1 MDTTRR
7 TTKSISS
14 RQMASSEIQKRIIK
28 LGENL
33 VKALGLDSS
42 VDTLSRW
49 MAHYIA
55 EQMSIAKKAKGKE
68 KIRAEQQCFETILKL
83 WQHRSHLP
91 AGVRPFES
99 FDPIL
104 RALERFDPDN
114 KQPYFYRS
122 QGSSKKNKS
131 GKKKLDDVQMWL
143 DIAQGIDQAAR
154 IWLEYVFHQ
163 AALNATD
170 RKTVTWLENAVVDSG
185 GDEVSIIVR
194 LIDAGLEDIEDADVQ
209 EQKARQDKLK
219 SRIEQLDSFNNFS
232 QTLRAMFVDELS
244 AISQVDSSV
253 DTIDSEPN

>member
-1 MDTTRR
+1 MEN
-7 TTKSISS
+7 
-14 RQMASSEIQKRIIK
+14 SEIQKRTIK

-33 VKALGLDSS
+33 VKALGLDTS

-91 AGVRPFES
+91 AGIRPFES

-114 KQPYFYRS
+114 KQPYFYQS
-122 QGSSKKNKS
+122 QVSPKKNKS
-131 GKKKLDDVQMWL
+131 DKKASDDVQMWL

-154 IWLEYVFHQ
+154 IWLEFVFRQ

-170 RKTVTWLENAVVDSG
+170 KTTITWLENAIVESSEN
-185 GDEVSIIVR
+185 EVSIIVR
-194 LIDAGLEDIEDADVQ
+194 LTDARLEGIGDADVQ

-232 QTLRAMFVDELS
+232 QTLRAMFVDELN
-244 AISQVDSSV
+244 AISQEDSS
-253 DTIDSEPN
+253 

>member
-1 MDTTRR
+1 MEN
-7 TTKSISS
+7 
-14 RQMASSEIQKRIIK
+14 SEIQKRTIK

-33 VKALGLDSS
+33 VKALGVDTS

-91 AGVRPFES
+91 AGIRPFES

-114 KQPYFYRS
+114 KQPYFYQS
-122 QGSSKKNKS
+122 QGSPKKNKS
-131 GKKKLDDVQMWL
+131 NKKESDDVQMWL

-154 IWLEYVFHQ
+154 IWLEFVFRQ
-163 AALNATD
+163 AALIATD
-170 RKTVTWLENAVVDSG
+170 KTTITWLENAIVESSEN
-185 GDEVSIIVR
+185 EVSIIVR
-194 LIDAGLEDIEDADVQ
+194 LTDARLEDVGDVGVQ
-209 EQKARQDKLK
+209 EQKAKQDKLK
-219 SRIEQLDSFNNFS
+219 LRIEQLDSFNKFS
-232 QTLRAMFVDELS
+232 QTLRAMFVDELN
-244 AISQVDSSV
+244 AISQKGSSEE
-253 DTIDSEPN
+253 TIDSESR

>member
-1 MDTTRR
+1 MEN
-7 TTKSISS
+7 
-14 RQMASSEIQKRIIK
+14 SEIQKRTIK

-33 VKALGLDSS
+33 VKALGLDTS

-91 AGVRPFES
+91 AGIRPFES

-104 RALERFDPDN
+104 RTLERFDPDN
-114 KQPYFYRS
+114 KQPYFYQS
-122 QGSSKKNKS
+122 QGSPKKNKS
-131 GKKKLDDVQMWL
+131 DKKESDDVQMWL

-154 IWLEYVFHQ
+154 IWLEFVFRQ

-170 RKTVTWLENAVVDSG
+170 KTTITWLENAIVESSG
-185 GDEVSIIVR
+185 NEVSIIVH
-194 LIDAGLEDIEDADVQ
+194 LTDARLEDVGDVDVQ
-209 EQKARQDKLK
+209 EQKAKQDKLK
-219 SRIEQLDSFNNFS
+219 SRIEQLDSFNKFS
-232 QTLRAMFVDELS
+232 QTLRTMFVDELN
-244 AISQVDSSV
+244 AISQKDSSEE
-253 DTIDSEPN
+253 TIDSESH

>member
-1 MDTTRR
+1 MEN
-7 TTKSISS
+7 
-14 RQMASSEIQKRIIK
+14 SEIQKRTIK

-33 VKALGLDSS
+33 VKALGLDTS

-91 AGVRPFES
+91 AGIRPFES

-104 RALERFDPDN
+104 RTLERFDPDN
-114 KQPYFYRS
+114 KQPYFYQS
-122 QGSSKKNKS
+122 QGSPKKNKS
-131 GKKKLDDVQMWL
+131 DKKESDDVQMWL

-154 IWLEYVFHQ
+154 IWLEFVFRQ

-170 RKTVTWLENAVVDSG
+170 KTTITWLENAIVESSG
-185 GDEVSIIVR
+185 NEVSIIVR
-194 LIDAGLEDIEDADVQ
+194 LTDARLEDVGDVDVQ
-209 EQKARQDKLK
+209 EQKAKQDKLK
-219 SRIEQLDSFNNFS
+219 SRIEQLDSFNKFS
-232 QTLRAMFVDELS
+232 QTLRAMFVDELN
-244 AISQVDSSV
+244 AISQKDSSEE
-253 DTIDSEPN
+253 TIDSESH

>member
-1 MDTTRR
+1 MEN
-7 TTKSISS
+7 
-14 RQMASSEIQKRIIK
+14 SEIQKRTIK

-33 VKALGLDSS
+33 VKALGVDTS

-91 AGVRPFES
+91 AGIRPFES

-114 KQPYFYRS
+114 KQPYFYQS
-122 QGSSKKNKS
+122 QGSPKKNKS
-131 GKKKLDDVQMWL
+131 DKKESDDVQMWL

-154 IWLEYVFHQ
+154 IWLEFVFRQ
-163 AALNATD
+163 AALIATD
-170 RKTVTWLENAVVDSG
+170 KTTITWLENAIVESSEN
-185 GDEVSIIVR
+185 EVSIIVR
-194 LIDAGLEDIEDADVQ
+194 LTDARLEDVGDVGVQ
-209 EQKARQDKLK
+209 EQKAKQDKLK
-219 SRIEQLDSFNNFS
+219 LRIEQLDSFNKFS
-232 QTLRAMFVDELS
+232 QTLRAMFVDELN
-244 AISQVDSSV
+244 AISQKGSSEE
-253 DTIDSEPN
+253 TFDSESR